1 MKKVIS
7 LLLAVT
13 LMFGTVIPVCAKRKS
28 SAPAVTTAQSMK
40 DVRAAVTAEYPIIFV
55 TGIGQTWSHLVDK
68 NGNYKANSKS
78 DLWNY
83 NLFDREEDPIDYNLF
98 YPDSNAFKNPKV
110 LFATFRLLGQVMLT
124 LVLKR
129 NFISQKDVATIF
141 SGVLSRNII
150 DENGNLP
157 PDVEDC
163 ARPYPISMYNDV
175 DLENFYYSIPCQ
187 SIVDEIGAENIF
199 CFYHSAFSF
208 LYRDAADLDKFIND
222 DVLGKYSKA
231 KKVVLVP
238 MSMGATVVNAYLDR
252 YGSKGQV
259 ARVVSIVGAW
269 NGSDVIADLV
279 EGKFAKNA
287 PELLYNGAL
296 LDAIDEPWCYV
307 ANIALRTLPKRTLRA
322 VIDTLVSAVVE
333 SVILPTPSM
342 LALMPGER
350 YAAVEEKLLMDSK
363 YDKVREQARAYNKA
377 QLNLIPRLRELEA
390 NGTEFFFICGYG
402 FEFGGGDGGYEY
414 FRFMESAATT
424 NSDEI
429 IQISSTAPGATF
441 APAGKKLGKT
451 GQYVSPD
458 GSIDLST
465 SFAPDRT
472 WCFFEQKHELEYN
485 NTALRLAMDISTGR
499 VRSVRGSADAY
510 PQFNESRNAKALLRG
525 DETYLTRLQGFI
537 DANKSDPEQAEKVAL
552 AQDAIDQCNAM
563 LARTHND
570 READDAVIENAYQ
583 VLIALGLEEAPK
595 EKKQNA
601 VEKFFNKSL
610 KKLNDRVYE
619 TFGAAGFLDKFTGL
633 FKK

>member
-7 LLLAVT
+7 LLLAVS
-13 LMFGTVIPVCAKRKS
+13 LMIGAVLPVCAKS
-28 SAPAVTTAQSMK
+28 ETALPEITGAAAP
-40 DVRAAVTAEYPIIFV
+40 DEIRAAVKCEYPIIFV
-55 TGIGQTWSHLVDK
+55 TGIGQTWSHLVDE

-98 YPDSNAFKNPKV
+98 YPDSNAFKDPKV
-110 LFATFRLLGQVMLT
+110 LFATVRILGQVAMT

-129 NFISQKDVATIF
+129 NFISQKDVGTVF

-157 PDVEDC
+157 SDVEDC
-163 ARPYPISMYNDV
+163 SRPFPISEYNDI

-187 SIVDEIGAENIF
+187 SIVQEIGAENIF

-208 LYRDAADLDKFIND
+208 LYRDADNLDAFIND
-222 DVLGKYSKA
+222 AVLGKYSDA
-231 KKVVLVP
+231 DKVVLVP

-279 EGKFAKNA
+279 EGKFAENA

-296 LDAIDEPWCYV
+296 LNAIDEPWNYV
-307 ANIALRTLPKRTLRA
+307 ANIALRILPKKALRS
-322 VIDTLVSAVVE
+322 VIDTLVSAIVE
-333 SVILPTPSM
+333 SIILPTPSM

-350 YAAVEEKLLMDSK
+350 YAAVEQKLLMDSK
-363 YDKVREQARAYNKA
+363 YDKVREQAREYNRA

-390 NGTEFFFICGYG
+390 NGTEFYFICGYG
-402 FEFGGGDGGYEY
+402 FEFGGGSGGYEY
-414 FRFMESAATT
+414 FRFMESSPTT

-429 IQISSTAPGATF
+429 IQISSTAPQL
-441 APAGKKLGKT
+441 AGQKLGKS
-451 GQYVSPD
+451 GEYVSPD

-485 NTALRLAMDISTGR
+485 NTALRLALDISAGR
-499 VRSVRGSADAY
+499 VKSVRSSADTY
-510 PQFNESRNAKALLRG
+510 PQFNESRNAKSLLRG
-525 DETYLTRLQGFI
+525 DNTYLTRLQSFI
-537 DANKSDPEQAEKVAL
+537 NANKSDPAKAQDVAL
-552 AQDAIDQCNAM
+552 AQDALNQCNAM
-563 LARTHND
+563 LAETHNN

-583 VLIALGLEEAPK
+583 TLIKIGLEEAPK
-595 EKKQNA
+595 EEEQSAFMQTLTKW
-601 VEKFFNKSL
+601 L
-610 KKLNDRVYE
+610 KALNDRVYD
-619 TFGAAGFLDKFTGL
+619 TFGAAGFRDKF
-633 FKK
+633 FK

>member
-7 LLLAVT
+7 LLLVFSMMLA
-13 LMFGTVIPVCAKRKS
+13 LVIPASAKS
-28 SAPAVTTAQSMK
+28 PADAPEALVAESLA
-40 DVRAAVTAEYPIIFV
+40 DVQAAIDCEYPIIFV
-55 TGIGQTWSHLVDK
+55 TGIGQTWSHLVDE

-78 DLWNY
+78 DLLNY

-98 YPDSNAFKNPKV
+98 YPDSNAFKDPKV
-110 LFATFRLLGQVMLT
+110 LFATVKLVGEILLT
-124 LVLKR
+124 LMIKR
-129 NFISQKDVATIF
+129 NCISKKDVSTIF

-150 DENGNLP
+150 DEDGNLP
-157 PDVEDC
+157 SDVEDC
-163 ARPYPISMYNDV
+163 SRPFPISGYNDL

-187 SIVDEIGAENIF
+187 SIVEQLGAENIF

-208 LYRDAADLDKFIND
+208 LYRDADDLDKFIND
-222 DVLGKYSKA
+222 AVLGKYSDA
-231 KKVVLVP
+231 DKVVLVP

-279 EGKFAKNA
+279 EGKYAENA

-296 LDAIDEPWCYV
+296 LDAIDAPWNYV
-307 ANIALRTLPKRTLRA
+307 ANIALRILPKKTLRA

-333 SVILPTPSM
+333 SIILPTPSM

-350 YAAVEEKLLMDSK
+350 YAAVEQKLLMDSK
-363 YDKVREQARAYNKA
+363 YDKVRAQAREYNRA
-377 QLNLIPRLRELEA
+377 QVNLIPRLQELEK
-390 NGTEFFFICGYG
+390 NGTEFYFICGYG
-402 FEFGGGDGGYEY
+402 FEFGGGSGGYEY
-414 FRFMESAATT
+414 FRFMETSPKT

-441 APAGKKLGKT
+441 APAGQKLGKS

-485 NTALRLAMDISTGR
+485 NTALRLALDISAGR
-499 VRSVRGSADAY
+499 VRNVADAADTY
-510 PQFNESRNAKALLRG
+510 PQFNEARNAKDLLRG
-525 DETYLTRLQGFI
+525 DNTYLTRLQGYI
-537 DANKSDPEQAEKVAL
+537 DANKNDPSKAENVRL
-552 AQDAIDQCNAM
+552 AQDALDQCNAM
-563 LARTHND
+563 LAETHNN

-583 VLIALGLEEAPK
+583 TLVAIGLEQPRQESTPSAF
-595 EKKQNA
+595 ESFVN
-601 VEKFFNKSL
+601 NSL
-610 KKLNDRVYE
+610 KKLNDRVYDI
-619 TFGAAGFLDKFTGL
+619 FGAAGFRDKF
-633 FKK
+633 FK

>member
-7 LLLAVT
+7 LLLAVS
-13 LMFGTVIPVCAKRKS
+13 LMIGAVLPVCAKS
-28 SAPAVTTAQSMK
+28 ETALPEITGAAAP
-40 DVRAAVTAEYPIIFV
+40 DEIRAAVKCEYPIIFV
-55 TGIGQTWSHLVDK
+55 TGIGQTWSHLVDE

-98 YPDSNAFKNPKV
+98 YPDSNAFKDPKV
-110 LFATFRLLGQVMLT
+110 LFATVRILGQVAMT

-129 NFISQKDVATIF
+129 NFISQKDVGTVF

-157 PDVEDC
+157 SDVEDC
-163 ARPYPISMYNDV
+163 SRPFPISEYNDI

-187 SIVDEIGAENIF
+187 SIVQEIGAENIF

-208 LYRDAADLDKFIND
+208 LYRDADNLDAFIND
-222 DVLGKYSKA
+222 AVLGKYSDA
-231 KKVVLVP
+231 DKVVLVP

-279 EGKFAKNA
+279 EGKFAENA

-296 LDAIDEPWCYV
+296 LNAIDEPWNYV
-307 ANIALRTLPKRTLRA
+307 ANIALRILPKKALRS
-322 VIDTLVSAVVE
+322 VIDTLVSAIVE
-333 SVILPTPSM
+333 SIILPTPSM

-350 YAAVEEKLLMDSK
+350 YAAVEQKLLMDSK
-363 YDKVREQARAYNKA
+363 YDKVREQAREYNRA

-390 NGTEFFFICGYG
+390 NGTEFYFICGYG
-402 FEFGGGDGGYEY
+402 FEFGGGSGGYEY
-414 FRFMESAATT
+414 FRFMESSPTT

-429 IQISSTAPGATF
+429 IQISSTAP
-441 APAGKKLGKT
+441 AGQKLGKS
-451 GQYVSPD
+451 GEYVSPD

-485 NTALRLAMDISTGR
+485 NTALRLALDISAGR
-499 VRSVRGSADAY
+499 VKSVRSSADTY
-510 PQFNESRNAKALLRG
+510 PQFNESRNAKSLLRG
-525 DETYLTRLQGFI
+525 DNTYLTRLQSFI
-537 DANKSDPEQAEKVAL
+537 NANKSDPAKAQDVAL
-552 AQDAIDQCNAM
+552 AQDALNQCNAM
-563 LARTHND
+563 LAETHNN

-583 VLIALGLEEAPK
+583 TLIKIGLEEAPK
-595 EKKQNA
+595 EEEQSAFMQTLTKW
-601 VEKFFNKSL
+601 L
-610 KKLNDRVYE
+610 KALNDRVYD
-619 TFGAAGFLDKFTGL
+619 TFGAAGFRDKF
-633 FKK
+633 FK